1 MHERLIKHITE
12 EDPDKKREKSNRYIL
27 HTYTCTYCQTLEQ
40 WDRVQSRQEIAFIFN
55 EKEKKRIPKQ
65 KNIAHIVIKNVFA
78 CVPIYHDADVI
89 KAR

>member
-12 EDPDKKREKSNRYIL
+12 EDSDKKGKSQIGIYIL

-55 EKEKKRIPKQ
+55 ENEKKDTK
-65 KNIAHIVIKNVFA
+65 AHIVIKNVFA